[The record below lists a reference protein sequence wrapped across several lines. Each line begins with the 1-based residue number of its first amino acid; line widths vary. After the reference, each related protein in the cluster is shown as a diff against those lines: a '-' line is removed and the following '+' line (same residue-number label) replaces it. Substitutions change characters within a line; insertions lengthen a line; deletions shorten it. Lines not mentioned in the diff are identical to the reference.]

1 MVNLNLPPWAYGVA
15 GLGALWF
22 LMRPREIVSGA
33 VSTVGEVTAGVVEGT
48 TDVFQNVTQ
57 SALGIPKTNV
67 ERCRDARARGD
78 FLDTMTYCAL
88 IDDLVFDS
96 NKTKPA
102 TYTPSPANPAK
113 PVTPITLPG
122 GGFYESFGGPSF
134 NDILNDPYGIGTQ
147 APNYFIF
154 DNTPMNAPSRSQ
166 DVPQPKLITPVSGL
180 RG

>member
-1 MVNLNLPPWAYGVA
+1 
-15 GLGALWF
+15 
-22 LMRPREIVSGA
+22 
-33 VSTVGEVTAGVVEGT
+33 
-48 TDVFQNVTQ
+48 
-57 SALGIPKTNV
+57 
-67 ERCRDARARGD
+67 
-78 FLDTMTYCAL
+78 
-88 IDDLVFDS
+88 
-96 NKTKPA
+96 
-102 TYTPSPANPAK
+102 
-113 PVTPITLPG
+113 VTPVTLPG